1 MEMYEIKFK
10 FKDLNLVEWVLP
22 MKVEENPSYIVNR
35 RKGNGKAFTS
45 RNAV

>member
-10 FKDLNLVEWVLP
+10 FKDLNLVEKWVLP

-35 RKGNGKAFTS
+35 RKETVKPYFA
-45 RNAV
+45 